1 MCGHKRKEIKAN
13 PLIWFKAL
21 QPFDPHNLLR
31 EASMLLYQPVC
42 ESAASLEVL
51 GISVHRAADV
61 HSYNLL
67 AGGACQQQF
76 DLLVMR
82 ITLLYNKNN
91 ARQ

>member
-31 EASMLLYQPVC
+31 EASMLLYQPVR
-42 ESAASLEVL
+42 ERMARAKDHT
-51 GISVHRAADV
+51 ISVCGAEDV
-61 HSYNLL
+61 HRYKLL